1 MTSADGQS
9 TDLRSGLGRSSTD
22 RSKDP
27 STPLSVGSPPESD
40 VAGETPDTVREY
52 LRAIGQH
59 ALLSQPEELEL
70 GLAVEAW
77 LELKELRRRFWDE
90 HARVARTAE
99 LAEAVYSELE
109 SRNRLLSLLASSLGE
124 DGDGATTM
132 GLIALPGVRDG
143 LERPLDTEI
152 RDSLAEVLQVTENAV
167 LQEVS
172 TVAGL
177 SHLLPRRVVDEVV
190 LWSSK
195 ARVRKPDK
203 FVSKLATYESAL
215 EECWQDV
222 EREGERASEKLTNSN
237 LRLVVSV
244 ARRYLSRGLPLLD
257 LIQEGNL
264 GLMRAVEKFDPHRG
278 YKFSTYATWWI
289 RQAVSRALADQGRT
303 IRLPVHI
310 VERLQQLGAAERK
323 LIQKL
328 DKEPTALELAEE
340 LEWGEEQVEALIRQ
354 RQHTVSLETP
364 VGDDN
369 STLEDMIRDT
379 SEWAPDEAAMRIL
392 TREDVVQALEDLP
405 PRLRLLLALRFGFF
419 DDRPRTLEEVGV
431 ELGVTRERVRQLER
445 QALDRLRRS
454 DRLPSL
460 EDVGSSG

>member
-1 MTSADGQS
+1 MATADDRALGASA
-9 TDLRSGLGRSSTD
+9 GRD
-22 RSKDP
+22 
-27 STPLSVGSPPESD
+27 SVPAD
-40 VAGETPDTVREY
+40 AYVAGETPDAVREY
-52 LRAIGQH
+52 LGAIGQH
-59 ALLSQPEELEL
+59 PLLKAPEEVEL

-77 LELKELRRRFWDE
+77 LKLKELRKELREEQGRDPTP
-90 HARVARTAE
+90 VE
-99 LAEAVYSELE
+99 LAEALYLKLE
-109 SRNRLLSLLASSLGE
+109 SRRQWLETLASAVGE
-124 DGDGATTM
+124 DVHGGVAIT
-132 GLIALPGVRDG
+132 LVAAPGVRDC
-143 LERPLDTEI
+143 LESPLDHDLRE
-152 RDSLAEVLQVTENAV
+152 SLAETLKVTENAV
-167 LQEVS
+167 QGDVS
-172 TVAGL
+172 AVAGL
-177 SHLLPRRVVDEVV
+177 SHLLPYRVIDDVAQWATQKGSDAGSEPA
-190 LWSSK
+190 K
-195 ARVRKPDK
+195 I
-203 FVSKLATYESAL
+203 VSRLATYESDL
-215 EECWQDV
+215 ITWWEQV

-244 ARRYLSRGLPLLD
+244 ARRYLGRGLPLLD

-310 VERLQQLGAAERK
+310 VERLQQLGAAERR

-328 DKEPTALELAEE
+328 DKEPSTGELAEE
-340 LEWGEEQVEALIRQ
+340 LGWAEEQVESLVRQ

-369 STLEDMIRDT
+369 STLVDMIRDT

-392 TREDVVQALEDLP
+392 TREDVIQALEDLP

-419 DDRPRTLEEVGV
+419 DDRPRTLEEVGE

-445 QALDRLRRS
+445 QALDRLRHS
-454 DRLPSL
+454 ERLPTL
-460 EDVGSSG
+460 EDVGSSR